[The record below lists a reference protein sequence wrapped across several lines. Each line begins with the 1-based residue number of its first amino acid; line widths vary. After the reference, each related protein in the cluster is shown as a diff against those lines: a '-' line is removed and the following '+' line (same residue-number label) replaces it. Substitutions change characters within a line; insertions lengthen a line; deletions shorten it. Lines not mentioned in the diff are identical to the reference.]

1 MSSDASDSEA
11 TDSEATDSDASE
23 SGAPVPDLS
32 APDLSAPDLPVPD
45 LSDPGAWDP
54 RTRHAQEAYTRRRLA
69 VYDAVVL
76 GLFCSVVWRCPRG
89 DMLRL
94 YRRATGA
101 RHLDIGPGTGYFL
114 DRCGFTGPPPE
125 ITLLDLSQEC
135 LEMSAQRLARYR
147 PRTCR
152 ANLLEPLP
160 LPDGAFD
167 SVAMSLV
174 LHTVP
179 GGWDAKGKSFAEMAR
194 VLRPGGTLF
203 GSTVLAEGVRMNALT
218 RRLLVEQHRR
228 GNFQN
233 QGDSPDGLARA
244 LAAHFPFSRVVVR
257 GNVALFRAT
266 A

>member
-1 MSSDASDSEA
+1 
-11 TDSEATDSDASE
+11 
-23 SGAPVPDLS
+23 
-32 APDLSAPDLPVPD
+32 
-45 LSDPGAWDP
+45 
-54 RTRHAQEAYTRRRLA
+54 
-69 VYDAVVL
+69 
-76 GLFCSVVWRCPRG
+76 
-89 DMLRL
+89 MLRL

-135 LEMSAQRLARYR
+135 LEMSAHRLARYR

-179 GGWDAKGKSFAEMAR
+179 GGWDAKGKSFAELAR

-233 QGDSPDGLARA
+233 QGDGPDGLARA

>member
-1 MSSDASDSEA
+1 MTSEA
-11 TDSEATDSDASE
+11 
-23 SGAPVPDLS
+23 SGPGTPVPDPLVP
-32 APDLSAPDLPVPD
+32 APSGPGGPDPL
-45 LSDPGAWDP
+45 
-54 RTRHAQEAYTRRRLA
+54 TRHAQEAYTRQRLA

-114 DRCGFTGPPPE
+114 DRCRFTGPPPE

-135 LEMSAQRLARYR
+135 LEMSAHRLARYR

-167 SVAMSLV
+167 SVGMSLV

-179 GGWDAKGKSFAEMAR
+179 GGWAAKGKSFAEVAR

-203 GSTVLAEGVRMNALT
+203 GSTVLAEGVRMNALI

-233 QGDSPDGLARA
+233 QGDDPDGLARA
-244 LAAHFPFSRVVVR
+244 LGEHFTSHRVVVR
-257 GNVALFRAT
+257 GNVALFRAV